1 MHCESVCFVGK
12 CVGGETERSHSE
24 GCVSGR
30 GKGERVIGKSIV
42 FSLLSKGEKQKFEKL
57 EEILR
62 KKKKFCVDS
71 Q

>member
-1 MHCESVCFVGK
+1 M
-12 CVGGETERSHSE
+12 GGETEKSLSE

-30 GKGERVIGKSIV
+30 GKGERERVIGKSIV

-62 KKKKFCVDS
+62 KRRNFV
-71 Q
+71 

>member
-1 MHCESVCFVGK
+1 M
-12 CVGGETERSHSE
+12 CVLWASAWAVRQRDHTHT

-30 GKGERVIGKSIV
+30 GKKREIVKSIV

-62 KKKKFCVDS
+62 KKKKFCLDS
-71 Q
+71 Y